1 MTCFDGV
8 DALCSPAS
16 RCHMVVV
23 VEQPQSRGDVHMQI
37 TTIGLDLA
45 KNVFQVHGV
54 DSEGRVVVPRKLRRA
69 KVREFFAR
77 LAPCLIGMEAC
88 GTAHFWARELIAMGH
103 QVTIMPPSY
112 VKAYVRRGKT
122 DAADAAAICEA
133 VMRPHVRFV
142 PIKTEDQQAA
152 LMLHKA
158 RELLVRQQ
166 TMLIN
171 AIRGHMAE
179 LGMIAPQG
187 SAKIKDLIAVIQD
200 SEDQSI
206 PALARAALQPL
217 VHQMQTLDGQVE
229 VLDRMIMAWHKTNET
244 SRRLATIPGIGV
256 ITASAI
262 AATVPDPSFF
272 SSGREF
278 AAWLG
283 LIPKQN
289 SSGGKERL
297 GRISKKGNTY
307 IRRLLVTGATS
318 MLRYARAKTAAAA
331 DWVNGLLQRR
341 PARLVTVAM
350 ANKTA
355 RIAWAVMTKEEN
367 FRVLGMPVIEGA

>member
-1 MTCFDGV
+1 
-8 DALCSPAS
+8 
-16 RCHMVVV
+16 
-23 VEQPQSRGDVHMQI
+23 MQI

-54 DSEGRVVVPRKLRRA
+54 DAEGTVVVRRKLRRA
-69 KVREFFAR
+69 KVREFFAG
-77 LAPCLIGMEAC
+77 LTPCLVGMEAC

-103 QVTIMPPSY
+103 QVKIMPPSY

-133 VMRPHVRFV
+133 VMRPHMRFV

-244 SRRLATIPGIGV
+244 SRRLATIPGVGV

-262 AATVPDPSFF
+262 AATVADPSFF

-283 LIPKQN
+283 LTPKQN

-318 MLRYARAKTAAAA
+318 MVRYARAKTAAGA

-341 PARLVTVAM
+341 PARLVRWQWPT
-350 ANKTA
+350 
-355 RIAWAVMTKEEN
+355 RPLEL
-367 FRVLGMPVIEGA
+367 RGP

>member
-1 MTCFDGV
+1 
-8 DALCSPAS
+8 
-16 RCHMVVV
+16 
-23 VEQPQSRGDVHMQI
+23 MQI

-45 KNVFQVHGV
+45 KNVFQIHGI
-54 DSEGRVVVPRKLRRA
+54 DAEGSVVARCKLRRA
-69 KVREFFAR
+69 KVRDFFAG

-88 GTAHFWARELIAMGH
+88 ATAHFWAREFIAMGH
-103 QVTIMPPSY
+103 QVRLMPPSY
-112 VKAYVRRGKT
+112 VKAYVRRGKN

-133 VMRPHVRFV
+133 VMRPHMRFV
-142 PIKTEDQQAA
+142 PIKTEEQQAA

-158 RELLVRQQ
+158 RDLLIRQQ

-187 SAKIKDLIAVIQD
+187 FTKIKDLIAVIQD

-206 PALARAALQPL
+206 PALARASLQSL
-217 VHQMQTLDGQVE
+217 VRQMQSLTGEVE
-229 VLDRMIMAWHKTNET
+229 ALDRKIKAWHKTNET
-244 SRRLATIPGIGV
+244 SRRLATIPGIGFL
-256 ITASAI
+256 TASAI
-262 AATVPDPSFF
+262 AATVLDPSFF
-272 SSGREF
+272 KSGREF

-283 LIPKQN
+283 LTPRQN
-289 SSGGKERL
+289 SSGNKERL

-307 IRRLLVTGATS
+307 IRRLLVAGATS
-318 MLRYARAKTAAAA
+318 MLRYARLKTAAGA
-331 DWVNGLLQRR
+331 DWVNGLLKRR

-355 RIAWAVMTKEEN
+355 RISWAVMVKGQN
-367 FRVLGMPVIEGA
+367 FRAPVLPVIATA